1 MKKIATVIIA
11 IFAFNSIKGQK
22 VEVFNLADS
31 VIKVGAI
38 MYLPV
43 EFGYNNAKL
52 KLDSNRVLFF
62 KKVSSF
68 IQDNPENIFCVEYHT
83 TSMGDSVLN
92 KKLSDRRALEIMKV
106 LAGYNPS
113 ITKRLNFEGL
123 GGKEPLVPFEYLNQL
138 GLSNLEKRNLNLLL
152 NVRAV
157 LRVAK

>member
-1 MKKIATVIIA
+1 MKKIVTVIIA

-43 EFGYNNAKL
+43 EFGFNNTKL
-52 KLDSNRVLFF
+52 KLDSNRVSFF

-68 IQDNPENIFCVEYHT
+68 IQDNPKNIFCLEYHT
-83 TSMGDSVLN
+83 TSMGDFVSN

-106 LAGYNPS
+106 LAGYNP
-113 ITKRLNFEGL
+113 
-123 GGKEPLVPFEYLNQL
+123 
-138 GLSNLEKRNLNLLL
+138 
-152 NVRAV
+152 
-157 LRVAK
+157 